1 MNMNT
6 LEFDV
11 TQEHIDAGVA
21 LQPGHCAVALGAKA
35 AGLNV
40 EVTMSAIMLNC
51 DSITWATDKALRRF
65 ISHFDAYKD
74 VGISNGISYAPAPC
88 RVRLTNSPDGQGIA
102 EYIPIESNTDVAVI
116 DALQKEKEYECVG
129 V

>member
-21 LQPGHCAVALGAKA
+21 LQPRHCAVALGARD

-51 DSITWATDKALRRF
+51 DGITWATDEALRRF
-65 ISHFDAYKD
+65 IGHFDAYKD
-74 VGISNGISYAPAPC
+74 VGISNGMSYAPAPC

-102 EYIPIESNTDVAVI
+102 EYIDVV
-116 DALQKEKEYECVG
+116 DSEEVEVVSEQELALV
-129 V
+129 